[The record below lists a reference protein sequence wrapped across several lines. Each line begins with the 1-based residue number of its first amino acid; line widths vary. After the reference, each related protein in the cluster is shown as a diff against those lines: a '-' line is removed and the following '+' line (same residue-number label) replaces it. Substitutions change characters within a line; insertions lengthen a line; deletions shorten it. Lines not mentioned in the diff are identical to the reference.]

1 MENRQ
6 LLYFTRIVTLGSFT
20 KAAAETP
27 LRCLNSCNMKSFRTT
42 IRLGMVGL
50 SIVES
55 RKGNKEA
62 KATLHVCA
70 VVMVFAM
77 KMNPQGIC
85 RLRKASKTA
94 LVGAAEDGLGQRG
107 PTSPLRGGRMKAAKH
122 CQPSGRIVCWKAVSC
137 LSARPGEGGAPAG
150 FPLCAGMSGNLVLRE
165 RESCRA

>member
-1 MENRQ
+1 
-6 LLYFTRIVTLGSFT
+6 
-20 KAAAETP
+20 
-27 LRCLNSCNMKSFRTT
+27 MKSFRTT

-70 VVMVFAM
+70 VVMVFTM

-94 LVGAAEDGLGQRG
+94 LVGAAEDGLGQRARFSK
-107 PTSPLRGGRMKAAKH
+107 PFKELRMATSTREQRPSRPSQSFTMRSSARAASSRCPGGGRGSGACGKKWQAENERASIVEHPHHQVRIIIAAN
-122 CQPSGRIVCWKAVSC
+122 
-137 LSARPGEGGAPAG
+137 RPEPA
-150 FPLCAGMSGNLVLRE
+150 NH
-165 RESCRA
+165 